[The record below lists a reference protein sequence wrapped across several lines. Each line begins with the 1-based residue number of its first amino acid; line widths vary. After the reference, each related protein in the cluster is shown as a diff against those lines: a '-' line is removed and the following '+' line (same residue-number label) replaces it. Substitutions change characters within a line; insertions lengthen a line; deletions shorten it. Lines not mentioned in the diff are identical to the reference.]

1 MKRIASSILVLV
13 MLLSFSALFAVAE
26 NGVTVIDGGAYVSI
40 SVGKKYTSTGT
51 RYANS
56 AYSDTDAAGNMLG
69 KLTDGSISTNGTANI
84 AAHEGNETDVVI
96 DLEEICEIKAVQT
109 DLWGNTSWGIATPT
123 KASVDFYYSADG
135 EGYTMLGKTSV
146 VTEKASDWTQCVFT
160 AKSDMTVSA
169 RYIRVHYN
177 LGGAR
182 FRWSSEI
189 SVLGTGSIPENED

>member
-69 KLTDGSISTNGTANI
+69 KLTDENRARL
-84 AAHEGNETDVVI
+84 D
-96 DLEEICEIKAVQT
+96 
-109 DLWGNTSWGIATPT
+109 
-123 KASVDFYYSADG
+123 ASYHRIQLLQHIYQ
-135 EGYTMLGKTSV
+135 LKH
-146 VTEKASDWTQCVFT
+146 
-160 AKSDMTVSA
+160 TV
-169 RYIRVHYN
+169 N
-177 LGGAR
+177 Q
-182 FRWSSEI
+182 
-189 SVLGTGSIPENED
+189 

>member
-109 DLWGNTSWGIATPT
+109 LS
-123 KASVDFYYSADG
+123 
-135 EGYTMLGKTSV
+135 
-146 VTEKASDWTQCVFT
+146 
-160 AKSDMTVSA
+160 
-169 RYIRVHYN
+169 
-177 LGGAR
+177 
-182 FRWSSEI
+182 
-189 SVLGTGSIPENED
+189 